1 MAQRGRKFKV
11 DLEIQLKEYCDK
23 SKDLLDANNN
33 ILPASANVYQVLSEK
48 LGMTPKAIQLAVC
61 KNQNR
66 IFGENVVA
74 KNPIKEIDA
83 FGETF
88 CEFTSIDAE
97 GTTVSVVVD
106 EKHKSKFEVITVEG
120 KFRHHKS
127 FKPGWSDILQ
137 NIITEQTNLQCVLSF
152 KRVNIVGNEFT
163 TIAKCT
169 ECGASIIASSLA
181 NRSRLSIDI
190 KNGEGQHTFKKRR
203 RLTVARS
210 KSLLPALESDTVY
223 NVHTDLVNE
232 FGDCDVLPRDYV
244 SEKSLSN
251 LKHRYISNKNTSIN
265 ELRNMKY
272 SPDYCEI
279 IKEIGTDPFFVLY
292 WTPAQKFVFSQTSK
306 RERVVV
312 SLDAT
317 GGLVSNLGLMTE
329 LAKKVELPHIFLYQ
343 ICLKQNSGK
352 SIPIAQCLSA
362 QQDTKKIIYFLERF
376 LDDFGCPHE
385 VNLDDGKA
393 LLKAC
398 AKSFACCENIAEY
411 TKKCFEIL
419 NNVGQENLTPL
430 KCFIR
435 LDVSHFIFNLHKT
448 KIFDKSG
455 VRVKHFYLS
464 LIGGIMQLASYDDI
478 KSIVKD
484 ILILANY
491 AVEGTLDD
499 GFETPTAQSR
509 VNLQRFIRT
518 HNTDFMPDLNDKD
531 EGEVLSRESND
542 DINEKI
548 DASDIEWYSN
558 MLQEIQNAARL
569 IDSSPSNLSSNVS
582 INHYHCNKVNEFLRD
597 LILRLPLWGSVMC
610 SHFKSSIVN
619 GTSCDVERRFGLI
632 KNNIF
637 KNYKLPV
644 SASVF
649 MQRMVKEINCVAT
662 ICKLK
667 TNAEEEAQQ
676 IAENRLSDV
685 FETSNEFK
693 IDDQKSSNEIQTDV
707 KMVVRSP
714 KVK

>member
-11 DLEIQLKEYCDK
+11 DLELQLKEYRDK
-23 SKDLLDANNN
+23 SKDLLDVDNK
-33 ILPASANVYQVLSEK
+33 ILPASADVYQVLSEK

-66 IFGENVVA
+66 IFEENVVV
-74 KNPIKEIDA
+74 KNSIKEIDT

-88 CEFTSIDAE
+88 CEFASMDAE

-106 EKHKSKFEVITVEG
+106 EKHKSKLEVVTVEG
-120 KFRHHKS
+120 KFRSYKNL
-127 FKPGWSDILQ
+127 KPGWTDILQ
-137 NIITEQTNLQCVLSF
+137 NIITEQTDLQCVLSF
-152 KRVNIVGNEFT
+152 KRANIVGNEFT
-163 TIAKCT
+163 TNAKCT
-169 ECGASIIASSLA
+169 ECGTSIIATSSA
-181 NRSRLSIDI
+181 NRSRLSIEI
-190 KNGEGQHTFKKRR
+190 KNGDGQHTFKKRR
-203 RLTVARS
+203 RLTIARS

-223 NVHTDLVNE
+223 NVHSDLVNE
-232 FGDCDVLPRDYV
+232 FGDCDFLPRNYV
-244 SEKSLSN
+244 TEKSLSN

-272 SPDYCEI
+272 SPEYCEI

-292 WTPAQKFVFSQTSK
+292 WTPAQKFVFSQTAK
-306 RERVVV
+306 RERLIV

-317 GGLVSNLGLMTE
+317 GGLISNLGLMTD
-329 LAKKVELPHIFLYQ
+329 LSKKVELPHIFLYQ
-343 ICLKQNSGK
+343 ICLKQNAGK

-398 AKSFACCENIAEY
+398 AKSFTSCENIADY
-411 TKKCFEIL
+411 TKKCFSIL
-419 NNVGQENLTPL
+419 NNVGLENTTRL

-448 KIFDKSG
+448 KIFDKNG
-455 VRVKHFYLS
+455 ARVKHFYLS
-464 LIGGIMQLASYDDI
+464 LIGGIMQLSSYDDV

-491 AVEGTLDD
+491 DVEGTLDN
-499 GFETPTAQSR
+499 GFETPTARSR

-518 HNTDFMPDLNDKD
+518 HNTDFIADLNEKD
-531 EGEVLSRESND
+531 EGEVFLHESND
-542 DINEKI
+542 ERIENI
-548 DASDIEWYSN
+548 DASDIEWYKN
-558 MLQEIQNAARL
+558 MLREIQSDARL
-569 IDSSPSNLSSNVS
+569 IDSSPSNLSSSVS
-582 INHYHCNKVNEFLRD
+582 INNYHCKKVNEFLQD
-597 LILRLPLWGSVMC
+597 LLLRLPLWGSVMC
-610 SHFKSSIVN
+610 SHFESTIVN
-619 GTSCDVERRFGLI
+619 GTSSNVERRFGLI

-649 MQRMVKEINCVAT
+649 MQKMVKEINCVAT

-667 TNAEEEAQQ
+667 TNAEIGAEQ
-676 IAENRLSDV
+676 ITENRMTDV
-685 FETSNEFK
+685 LETSAEFV
-693 IDDQKSSNEIQTDV
+693 IDNQKSSIDVETDV
-707 KMVVRSP
+707 KIVKSP
-714 KVK
+714 EVK